1 MMSDYLDKLAVL
13 ERIELIAKVGNSG
26 ICTSRERQVAF
37 DWIAELAEQVRK
49 EIISNVKTKRPL
61 SSGSELRSRAN
72 F

>member
-1 MMSDYLDKLAVL
+1 MSDYLNKLAVL
-13 ERIELIAKVGNSG
+13 ERIELIAKVGSSG
-26 ICTSRERQVAF
+26 ICNSRERQVAF

-61 SSGSELRSRAN
+61 SSGSELCSRTD